1 MSWKSLKD
9 FKSTDIDLLL
19 HKVPNDHL
27 INLRELLETTCNEHF
42 HIFEYEFFKSTK
54 DNSNV
59 NYIAYILP
67 AVRKVYFEVFIKD
80 LEIFKE
86 SFRESEHNL
95 KCLEL
100 FRLNFNLEEFLKY
113 FAQKLIDNH
122 DKLDDLEFLDGH
134 AEILNLIV
142 SNYVA
147 GLLRKSRISNPTKEI
162 RNIKIERDLKIN

>member
-1 MSWKSLKD
+1 MSWQSLRD
-9 FKSTDIDLLL
+9 FKSTDIDVLLY
-19 HKVPNDHL
+19 KVPDGHL
-27 INLRELLETTCNEHF
+27 ANLRELLETTCNEYWY
-42 HIFEYEFFKSTK
+42 IFDYDFFKTTK
-54 DNSNV
+54 DNSNANFIV
-59 NYIAYILP
+59 YILP

-113 FAQKLIDNH
+113 LAQKLIDNH
-122 DKLDDLEFLDGH
+122 DKLDDLEFLDGQS
-134 AEILNLIV
+134 EILNLIV

-147 GLLRKSRISNPTKEI
+147 GLLRKSRISNPNKEI
-162 RNIKIERDLKIN
+162 RNIKLERDLKI